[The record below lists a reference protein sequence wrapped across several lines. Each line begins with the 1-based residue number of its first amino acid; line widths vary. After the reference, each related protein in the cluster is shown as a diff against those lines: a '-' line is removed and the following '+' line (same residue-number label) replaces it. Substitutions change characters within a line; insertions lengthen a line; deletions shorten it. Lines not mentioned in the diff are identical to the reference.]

1 MERERE
7 RERNIKIKTFLFL
20 CLLLLVVLDHVV
32 INGVQEVVHVH
43 PQALVVQDTTVILS
57 VVLRLQV
64 HIVHVHQIAHFL
76 GLLSL
81 LAELNDALVDIS
93 GVAVLGPR
101 HALHQV

>member
-43 PQALVVQDTTVILS
+43 PQALVV
-57 VVLRLQV
+57 
-64 HIVHVHQIAHFL
+64 
-76 GLLSL
+76 
-81 LAELNDALVDIS
+81 
-93 GVAVLGPR
+93 
-101 HALHQV
+101 